1 MDTILNSKKFNSAW
15 NMLWLTYAVVPIV
28 IGLDKCFGWWLVN
41 WAQYASPIIVDQL
54 PISMHQFV
62 ILTGIIEIIAGLIVF
77 VRPRLGAYI
86 VAAWLVA
93 VVINLATMNKFY
105 DIMARDLVIAIGVL
119 AFAWLT
125 ELKESARS
133 R

>member
-1 MDTILNSKKFNSAW
+1 MDMVINRTKFESTW
-15 NMLWLTYAVVPIV
+15 KLLWLTYAVVPIV
-28 IGLDKCFGWWLVN
+28 IGLDKCFSWWLVD
-41 WAQYASPIIVDQL
+41 WAQYASPMIVAHL
-54 PISMHQFV
+54 PMSMNQFV
-62 ILTGIIEIIAGLIVF
+62 VLTGIIEIVAGILVF
-77 VRPRLGAYI
+77 IRPRFGAYL

-93 VVINLATMNKFY
+93 VVINLATMHKFY

-125 ELKESARS
+125 ELKETARS